1 MLQITETIAIPDGEL
16 EWSFAR
22 SGGPGGQNV
31 NKVASKAIL
40 RWKAA
45 NTTSAIPLAAHAR
58 MKATFPSRFTTEGDA
73 VIQSQKYRDQE
84 RNKEDCLV
92 KLAEMVRL
100 ALVEPTIRKAT
111 KPSKGAKRRRL
122 ADKRRASAKKQSRRV
137 SGHDN

>member
-1 MLQITETIAIPDGEL
+1 MLQITDTIAIPDDEL

-31 NKVASKAIL
+31 NKVASKAVL

-45 NTTSAIPLAAHAR
+45 NSTARIPPAAQDR
-58 MKATFPSRFTTEGDA
+58 MKATFPSRFTTEGDV

-84 RNKEDCLV
+84 RNKEDCLL
-92 KLAEMVRL
+92 KLAEMIRL
-100 ALVEPTIRKAT
+100 ALVEPTVRKAT

-137 SGHDN
+137 TGHDD

>member
-1 MLQITETIAIPDGEL
+1 MLPITDSIAIPADEL

-31 NKVASKAIL
+31 NKVASKAVL

-45 NTTSAIPLAAHAR
+45 ATAAALPPAAMAR
-58 MKATFPSRFTTEGDA
+58 MKTAFPSRFTTEGDA

-84 RNKEDCLV
+84 RNKEDCLL
-92 KLAEMVRL
+92 KLAEMVRGSL
-100 ALVEPTIRKAT
+100 AEPTVRKKT
-111 KPSKGAKRRRL
+111 KPSKGAKKRRV

-137 SGHDN
+137 GGDE